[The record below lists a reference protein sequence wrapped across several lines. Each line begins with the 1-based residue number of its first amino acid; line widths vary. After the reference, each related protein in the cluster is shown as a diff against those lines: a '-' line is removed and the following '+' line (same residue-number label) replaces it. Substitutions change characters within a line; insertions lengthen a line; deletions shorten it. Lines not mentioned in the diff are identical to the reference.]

1 MVVSLHSYDIILV
14 ASTYYV
20 FLYCQKNLFLC
31 HHIISS
37 IPYMALNK
45 TNRLH
50 IEKIIFCVST
60 CYVYSLVHFYLIIF
74 SFFLE

>member
-60 CYVYSLVHFYLIIF
+60 LYVYCLNILFIKVYILS
-74 SFFLE
+74 E